1 MMGSERF
8 SWTRLLRADGSP
20 AVVCI
25 RLAVGLVFLSE
36 GMQKFLYPD
45 KLGPG
50 RFDKIGIPA
59 ATFFADLDGVVEIA
73 CGALIVVGLLTRPA
87 AVPLLIDISLAI
99 VLTKLRELRPGGF
112 QGVQGFWGMAHDA
125 RTDFAM
131 LLGLI
136 FLLWAGPGRWSL
148 DARLTGMART
158 VRSTV
163 TNP

>member
-1 MMGSERF
+1 MAGSSRG
-8 SWTRLLRADGSP
+8 SWARLLGVEGPS

-25 RLAVGLVFLSE
+25 RVAVGLVFLSE
-36 GMQKFLYPD
+36 GIQKFVYPD

-59 ATFFADLDGVVEIA
+59 ATFFADLDGIVEII
-73 CGALIVVGLLTRPA
+73 CGTLIVIGLLTRLVA
-87 AVPLLIDISLAI
+87 IPLLIDISLAI
-99 VLTKLRELRPGGF
+99 VLTKLRELSPGGF

-136 FLLWAGPGRWSL
+136 FLVWVGPGRWSV
-148 DARLTGMART
+148 DAVL
-158 VRSTV
+158 VRRSSERV
-163 TNP
+163 GG